1 MRFNNKLKRIKGIR
15 EEKTVKERR
24 RKAASHTKVYL
35 FLINYQTVNVI
46 EKYI

>member
-1 MRFNNKLKRIKGIR
+1 MRFNNKLKRIKGIM

-24 RKAASHTKVYL
+24 RKTVSHTKVYL